1 MNKKKKLIAVSVLL
15 VVVVGALIWYH
26 LPVKTSAAVE
36 LYCDDPA
43 AGALSAELDLS
54 ISRSLLAQPAVN
66 GTIRIGD
73 TEYVVWAR
81 QDYGFFESIQRK
93 FEGRLDI
100 PAFINPDNFGHGTEL
115 MLSDLLWLHSIQ
127 FGPGYE
133 IENVSLLLTSDDYA
147 GGLWS
152 NLTVTS

>member
-1 MNKKKKLIAVSVLL
+1 MNKKKNLIAVSVLL
-15 VVVVGALIWYH
+15 VVVVAALIWYH

-43 AGALSAELDLS
+43 AGTLSAEFDLS
-54 ISRSLLAQPAVN
+54 ISRSLLSQPEVD

-81 QDYGFFESIQRK
+81 QDYGLFESIQRK
-93 FEGRLDI
+93 FEGELDI
-100 PAFINPDNFGHGTEL
+100 PVFADQDNFGHGTEL

-127 FGPGYE
+127 FEDGYE
-133 IENVSLLLTSDDYA
+133 IESVSLSLRSDDH
-147 GGLWS
+147 GMWS
-152 NLTVTS
+152 SRTAAS